1 MRWLGIILALCVGC
15 GQTGGEFV
23 DVPFSARGT
32 APEPFLSEG
41 WEVLLSEATI
51 GFGPIFFCTTTSP
64 SPDRCDPAI
73 LEFRDG
79 VTLDG
84 LDPSEQPIGEL
95 FGTTGTI
102 NTAFYD
108 FGITWLLTIPL
119 PEALAGVP
127 GGPAAVPFDAPNYVP
142 GGHSG
147 RFFGTATCVD
157 GPEVCCPD
165 AETCPT
171 SYEFE
176 AFVDVIP
183 GTRGRPTINGVE
195 APVTI
200 TPEPASLLIGFDPN
214 AWFRVV
220 NYGRVAELVDDSG
233 LAALGPADPDY
244 SAIVNAMSGNP
255 FPTFTWST
263 TGTAE

>member
-1 MRWLGIILALCVGC
+1 MRWLAIAFALCAGC

-23 DVPFSARGT
+23 DVPFSGQGT
-32 APEPFLSEG
+32 APEPFVSDG
-41 WEVLLSEATI
+41 WEVLLSQATL
-51 GFGPIFFCTTTSP
+51 GFGPIFFCTTE
-64 SPDRCDPAI
+64 SPDPRRCDPAI

-84 LDPSEQPIGEL
+84 LDPNEQFIGEL

-108 FGITWLLTIPL
+108 FGIVWLLTIPL
-119 PEALAGVP
+119 AQALAGVP
-127 GGPAAVPFDAPNYVP
+127 GGPASVPFEAPNYVP

-147 RFFGTATCVD
+147 RFFGSATCIE
-157 GPEVCCPD
+157 GPEVCCPEAD
-165 AETCPT
+165 TCPT

-176 AFVDVIP
+176 AFVDVVP

-200 TPEPASLLIGFDPN
+200 TPEPVSLLITFDPN
-214 AWFRVV
+214 AWFQTV
-220 NYGRVAELVDDSG
+220 NYGRVAALVDESG

-244 SAIVNAMSGNP
+244 NNIVIAMSGNP

-263 TGTAE
+263 TGTTE